1 MDTWPNILVLGRNL
15 LLVSRI
21 TNMANSMNLN
31 VSQVSSQKEYLC
43 LEEAV
48 NLVLID
54 LETDFEFW
62 TNIVSSLRE
71 KIVDGLDCKIV
82 AFGPHRRE
90 RVLSEAREAGCDL
103 VITNGQLSRD
113 LREILESV

>member
-1 MDTWPNILVLGRNL
+1 MDTRPNILVLGRNL

-21 TNMANSMNLN
+21 TNMANSLNLN

-62 TNIVSSLRE
+62 T
-71 KIVDGLDCKIV
+71 KI
-82 AFGPHRRE
+82 
-90 RVLSEAREAGCDL
+90 LSF
-103 VITNGQLSRD
+103 
-113 LREILESV
+113 